1 MKMNAD
7 IFAEVLHNVFNR
19 SLELGAFL
27 SGMKLATWHL
37 CIKKVADVIKVFIDL
52 LAFYLADQ
60 KSLKDVYTSKFLIF
74 LIPFC
79 QNIYAVSAKDIVLSM
94 V

>member
-27 SGMKLATWHL
+27 SGMKLAT
-37 CIKKVADVIKVFIDL
+37 
-52 LAFYLADQ
+52 
-60 KSLKDVYTSKFLIF
+60 
-74 LIPFC
+74 
-79 QNIYAVSAKDIVLSM
+79 
-94 V
+94 